1 MLNIT
6 IFWGESNSLPVLTEN
21 CDVDGA
27 GDIFSRGKKAEQ
39 GGGKFVKH
47 LEERLREDP
56 SKNLAKQVNQ
66 HSLLQLFVSVL
77 C

>member
-6 IFWGESNSLPVLTEN
+6 IFWGESNSPPMLTEN

-27 GDIFSRGKKAEQ
+27 GDIFSRGKKTEQ
-39 GGGKFVKH
+39 GGGKFGKH
-47 LEERLREDP
+47 LKERLREDP
-56 SKNLAKQVNQ
+56 SKNLAKQLNQ
-66 HSLLQLFVSVL
+66 HSLLQLFMSVL

>member
-1 MLNIT
+1 MLT
-6 IFWGESNSLPVLTEN
+6 FTEN

-27 GDIFSRGKKAEQ
+27 GYIFFRREKIDQ
-39 GGGKFVKH
+39 GGRKLGKH

-56 SKNLAKQVNQ
+56 SENVAKQLNQ
-66 HSLLQLFVSVL
+66 HPLLQLFVSTL

>member
-39 GGGKFVKH
+39 GGGNFVKH